1 MGAVEKFRM
10 SAKVTECAH
19 AARPDCL
26 VTTKSQAFKIH
37 NFHVYCRKTAKNGL
51 GSKWSEVLPLIA
63 SEVLPFIASICFNL
77 QRSRLTLCGPVQ
89 CPARRQHAADNTPKS
104 APRN

>member
-10 SAKVTECAH
+10 SAKVTECAR

-37 NFHVYCRKTAKNGL
+37 NFSCLLSKNSEKWTWVEVVRGAAIYCIHL
-51 GSKWSEVLPLIA
+51 
-63 SEVLPFIASICFNL
+63 F
-77 QRSRLTLCGPVQ
+77 Q
-89 CPARRQHAADNTPKS
+89 PAT
-104 APRN
+104 